1 MNKKVFFLSASALFA
16 IGLYAHQG
24 QAMNKEPNAIN
35 RIKEDNPELPS
46 EYERILLHGSLD
58 YGVGPNAIIA
68 GANENAVY
76 IHFNQSFGN
85 VSISIYNGT
94 GLLVYSAV
102 ANTDVQQTYII
113 PIFSGTGGPYT
124 IVLDSANGYAEGD
137 FERN

>member
-58 YGVGPNAIIA
+58 YGVGPNAIVA

-102 ANTDVQQTYII
+102 ANTSVQQTYII
-113 PIFSGTGGPYT
+113 PITTAASGTYT
-124 IVLDSANGYAEGD
+124 VVLDSANGYVEGD

>member
-1 MNKKVFFLSASALFA
+1 MKNKALVFAGLCTLALCAS
-16 IGLYAHQG
+16 QV
-24 QAMNKEPNAIN
+24 QAVNHETNPIYYN
-35 RIKEDNPELPS
+35 EVDNLPTGYTS
-46 EYERILLHGSLD
+46 IDLHGKLD
-58 YGVGPNAIIA
+58 CNAGPNAIVA

-102 ANTDVQQTYII
+102 ANTSVQQTYII
-113 PIFSGTGGPYT
+113 PITTAASGTYT
-124 IVLDSANGYAEGD
+124 VVLDSANGYAEGD